1 MRALP
6 TLFIVAIFTQVG
18 ATDCGQVIRDSS
30 FDLWCGEE
38 LCAWKVT
45 RGEIKRVPTWN
56 EGDSGV
62 ELVGTDAAIQ
72 QLTPVNYGDGTCIK
86 FHLVANVSDK
96 AEAFLDIDVEGDGTV
111 ERSERIPTAHWKPLS
126 YTISITPPFDGIR
139 FEIRKGG
146 TGTAQLANIGAETIN
161 KTECEGIAALDPGPR
176 RDGSLCDYTDP
187 QQCASGICK
196 ASPTIQPDPP
206 IFFAAAC
213 LGCDPSAPNCGA
225 GNVCGLGD
233 AFSPVFAIPVSCVPA
248 ASKEL
253 GEPCLSDPECGT
265 GICWR
270 GAGQTLGVCSTCKLD
285 SDCGGGQ
292 LCSASWDVSSLTWTG
307 PFVCGANAMQA
318 ASGAPCATDDD
329 CLSNHCNGAVR
340 AQCNDGRS
348 CISPADC
355 PFGVGDADPLQNGA
369 CDTVGVQG
377 GTCQ

>member
-1 MRALP
+1 MRTLP
-6 TLFIVAIFTQVG
+6 ILFIVAVISQVG

-45 RGEIKRVPTWN
+45 RGDIKRVSTWN

-72 QLTPVNYGDGTCIK
+72 QLTPVNHGDGTCIT
-86 FHLVANVSDK
+86 FHLVANVADK
-96 AEAFLDIDVEGDGTV
+96 AEVFLDIDVQGDGTV
-111 ERSERIPTAHWKPLS
+111 ERTERIPASHWKPLS
-126 YTISITPPFDGIR
+126 YNISIAPPFDGIR

-146 TGTAQLANIGAETIN
+146 SGSAQLANIGAETTAN
-161 KTECEGIAALDPGPR
+161 DECEGIGALDPGPR
-176 RDGSLCDYTDP
+176 RDGALCTAATD
-187 QQCASGICK
+187 CASAICIG
-196 ASPTIQPDPP
+196 SPTLQPDPL
-206 IFFAAAC
+206 FFNAVCA
-213 LGCDPSAPNCGA
+213 GCDPKASACGA
-225 GNVCGLGD
+225 GTVCGLGD
-233 AFSPVFAIPVSCVPA
+233 AFSPVFAIPTECVPT

-253 GEPCLSDPECGT
+253 GEPCLADTECGT

-270 GAGQTLGVCSTCKLD
+270 GADQTLGVCSTCKVD
-285 SDCGGGQ
+285 SDCSGGQ
-292 LCSASWDVSSLTWTG
+292 LCSASWDVDLLTWTG
-307 PFVCGANAMQA
+307 PFVCGANEMKA

-329 CLSNHCNGAVR
+329 CTSNHCNGAMR
-340 AQCNDGRS
+340 AQCSDGRS

-355 PFGVGDADPLQNGA
+355 PFGAGGADPLQNGA